1 MWPRPSPSL
10 ALRYNCDMKAGHLEF
25 DPETL
30 RHFCEKWGVAELAVF
45 GSVLRDDFHPDSDI
59 DFLVTWAPGVQR
71 TWRDIWAMKQELE
84 TLYDREVGLAQRQVV
99 EADQNEFRRAAI
111 LNSARTL
118 IAAA

>member
-1 MWPRPSPSL
+1 MSPRPSPSL

-45 GSVLRDDFHPDSDI
+45 GSVLRDDFRPDSDI

-71 TWRDIWAMKQELE
+71 TYWELCEMKDELSCMVQ
-84 TLYDREVGLAQRQVV
+84 RAVGLAQKELVESDFNPIRRQNILGSAHVV
-99 EADQNEFRRAAI
+99 
-111 LNSARTL
+111 S
-118 IAAA
+118 AAA